1 MKMKM
6 KGAETGLRGE
16 IEIERFFMTKAWSEA
31 MAQAVKA
38 GKLSAESAENIRRM
52 TAASKSLPL
61 VEASIGELVAA
72 GEWAELNDRFFRT
85 LAFGTGGL
93 RGRTIGKVVTKAE
106 QGKPTALGRPEFP
119 AVGTNC
125 MNDGNVARATQGL
138 VNYLKKNF
146 AGQAPSVVFAHDTR
160 HFSREFAELA
170 SRTVAAA
177 GGTAYLFA
185 EDRSTPELSF
195 AVRHLG
201 AQAGVEITASHNPP
215 HDNGYKVYFSDGA
228 QIVEPHASGI
238 IREVEAVQ
246 EPEVHPQ
253 PQDGGKVVRVGP
265 EIDAAYL
272 ETLKDLVIERE
283 MLKKEGAKLK
293 VVFSPLHGTGIRI
306 VPAMLKAAGVQA
318 SVVAS
323 QEKGDG
329 RFPTVKSPNPE
340 NGEAL
345 ALGIEQA
352 KTDKADL
359 VAATDPDADR
369 MGVALRNADGEY
381 ELITGNQI
389 GSLLAAYR
397 IERMRAKGWIRAGE
411 EKKCC
416 LIKTFVTTDL
426 QKEMAAVAGMKCV
439 ETLTGF
445 KYIGEKLGL
454 YEKQAGGRG
463 KLGAEEWRRRRIE
476 QSTFFVFGGEES
488 YGYSGGDDVRDKDA
502 NGAVLMFVEA
512 AAWAKSQGRNLLQ
525 ELDGIYRK
533 HGLYLEKLG
542 NLEMPGAEGAKQI
555 ARAVASY
562 QGQPPREWGG
572 RKVVG
577 VQDYEKGSHRD
588 VDGREIP
595 KERMLMFDLGE
606 GFRVAVR
613 ASGTEPKMKIYF
625 FGKRKV
631 GAGEDLAQAKR
642 ALAGELDSLWGWT
655 QQDAVRRAQGA

>member
-1 MKMKM
+1 MESGWKD
-6 KGAETGLRGE
+6 ALE
-16 IEIERFFMTKAWSEA
+16 
-31 MAQAVKA
+31 QAVKT
-38 GKLSAESAENIRRM
+38 GKLSAEPAENIRKLA
-52 TAASKSLPL
+52 AASKPSPL
-61 VEASIGELVAA
+61 AEASVGELVSA

-106 QGKPTALGRPEFP
+106 RGQPTALGRPEFP

-125 MNDGNVARATQGL
+125 MNYGTVARATQGL
-138 VNYLKKNF
+138 VNYLKENF
-146 AGQAPSVVFAHDTR
+146 SGQAPSVVFSHDTR
-160 HFSREFAELA
+160 HFSREFAELSA
-170 SRTVAAA
+170 RTVAAA

-238 IREVEAVQ
+238 IREVEAVK
-246 EPEVHPQ
+246 EPDTDPQ
-253 PQDGGKVVRVGP
+253 PKSGGKVVMVGR
-265 EIDAAYL
+265 EVDEAYL
-272 ETLKDLVIERE
+272 RALRELILEADL
-283 MLKKEGAKLK
+283 LQKEGPKLK

-306 VPAMLKAAGVQA
+306 VPPMLKEAGVEV
-318 SVVAS
+318 SLVAA

-352 KTDKADL
+352 KKEKADL
-359 VAATDPDADR
+359 VLATDPDADR
-369 MGVALRNADGEY
+369 MGVALRNPAGDY

-389 GSLLAAYR
+389 GSLMASYR
-397 IERMRAKGWIRAGE
+397 MERMKAKGWIRPGQ
-411 EKKCC
+411 EKNCC

-426 QKEMAAVAGMKCV
+426 QKEMAAAAGMKCV

-445 KYIGEKLGL
+445 KYIGEKLGI

-463 KLGAEEWRRRRIE
+463 KLGAEEWRKKRIE

-488 YGYSGGDDVRDKDA
+488 YGYSGGDYVRDKDA

-512 AAWAKSQGRNLLQ
+512 AVWAKSQGRDLLQ

-562 QGQPPREWGG
+562 QGQPPKEWGG

-577 VQDYEKGSHRD
+577 VEDYEKGRHQD
-588 VDGREIP
+588 VDGKEIP

-613 ASGTEPKMKIYF
+613 ASGTEPKMKCYF

-631 GAGEDLAQAKR
+631 GANGDLGKAKNE
-642 ALAGELDSLWGWT
+642 LAGELEKLWEWT
-655 QQDAVRRAQGA
+655 RQDAVRRAQGA

>member
-1 MKMKM
+1 
-6 KGAETGLRGE
+6 
-16 IEIERFFMTKAWSEA
+16 

-38 GKLSAESAENIRRM
+38 GKLSAESAENIRKLA
-52 TAASKSLPL
+52 AASKSSPL
-61 VEASIGELVAA
+61 VEASIGELVSA

-125 MNDGNVARATQGL
+125 MNYGNVARATQGL

-146 AGQAPSVVFAHDTR
+146 AGQAPAVVFSHDTR
-160 HFSREFAELA
+160 HFSREFAELSA
-170 SRTVAAA
+170 RTVAAA

-238 IREVEAVQ
+238 IQEVEAVQ
-246 EPEVHPQ
+246 EPELHPQ
-253 PQDGGKVVRVGP
+253 PQDGGKVVRVGS

-306 VPAMLKAAGVQA
+306 VPAMLQAAGVQA

-352 KTDKADL
+352 KTEKADL

-369 MGVALRNADGEY
+369 MGVAVRNTDGEY

-397 IERMRAKGWIRAGE
+397 IERMKAKGWIRAGE

-445 KYIGEKLGL
+445 KYIGEKLGH

-476 QSTFFVFGGEES
+476 RSTFFVFGGEES

-502 NGAVLMFVEA
+502 NGAVLMLVEA

-562 QGQPPREWGG
+562 QGQPPQEWGG

-625 FGKRKV
+625 FGKRKI

-642 ALAGELDSLWGWT
+642 TLAGELESLWGWT
-655 QQDAVRRAQGA
+655 QQDAVRRAQGV

>member
-1 MKMKM
+1 M
-6 KGAETGLRGE
+6 E
-16 IEIERFFMTKAWSEA
+16 
-31 MAQAVKA
+31 QAVQG
-38 GKLSAESAENIRRM
+38 GKLSPESAENIRRLV
-52 TAASKSLPL
+52 ASSRTVPM
-61 VEASIGELVAA
+61 VEASIGELVSA
-72 GEWAELNDRFFRT
+72 GEWAEMNDRFFRT

-125 MNDGNVARATQGL
+125 MNYGNVARATQGL
-138 VNYLKKNF
+138 VSYLKKNF
-146 AGQAPSVVFAHDTR
+146 AGQVPSVVFSHDTR
-160 HFSREFAELA
+160 HFSREFAELSA
-170 SRTVAAA
+170 RIVAAA

-238 IREVEAVQ
+238 IREVEAVK
-246 EPEVHPQ
+246 EPEMNPQ
-253 PQDGGKVVRVGP
+253 PKNGGKVVILGREVD
-265 EIDAAYL
+265 EAYL
-272 ETLKDLVIERE
+272 QALQELILEGELLR
-283 MLKKEGAKLK
+283 KEGPKLK
-293 VVFSPLHGTGIRI
+293 VVFSSLHGTGVRI
-306 VPAMLKAAGVQA
+306 VPAMLKAAGLEA
-318 SVVAS
+318 SLVAA

-352 KTDKADL
+352 KREKADL
-359 VAATDPDADR
+359 VVATDPDADR
-369 MGVALRNADGEY
+369 MGVALRNSAGEY
-381 ELITGNQI
+381 DLITGNQI

-397 IERMRAKGWIRAGE
+397 IERMKAKGWIRAGE
-411 EKKCC
+411 EKNCC

-426 QKEMAAVAGMKCV
+426 QKEMAAAAGMKCV

-445 KYIGEKLGL
+445 KYIGEKLGI

-463 KLGAEEWRRRRIE
+463 KLGADEWRKKRIE
-476 QSTFFVFGGEES
+476 KSTFFVFGGEES
-488 YGYSGGDDVRDKDA
+488 YGYSGGDYVRDKDA

-512 AAWAKSQGRNLLQ
+512 AAWAKAQGRDLLQ
-525 ELDGIYRK
+525 ELDSIYRK

-542 NLEMPGAEGAKQI
+542 NLEMPGAEGAKHI

-562 QGQPPREWGG
+562 QGQPPKEWGG

-577 VQDYEKGSHRD
+577 VQDYERGSHRD
-588 VDGREIP
+588 VDGKEIP

-625 FGKRKV
+625 FGKRQV
-631 GAGEDLAQAKR
+631 GANEDLAKAKME
-642 ALAGELDSLWGWT
+642 LAAELERLWEWT
-655 QQDAVRRAQGA
+655 KKDAVQRSQG

>member
-1 MKMKM
+1 V
-6 KGAETGLRGE
+6 E
-16 IEIERFFMTKAWSEA
+16 
-31 MAQAVKA
+31 QAVKA
-38 GKLSAESAENIRRM
+38 GKLSAESAENIRKL
-52 TAASKSLPL
+52 AASQSIPL
-61 VEASIGELVAA
+61 LEASIGELVAG

-125 MNDGNVARATQGL
+125 VNYGNVARATQGL

-146 AGQAPSVVFAHDTR
+146 SGQAPSVVFSHDTR
-160 HFSREFAELA
+160 HFSREFAELSA
-170 SRTVAAA
+170 RTVAAA

-238 IREVEAVQ
+238 IREVEAVK
-246 EPEVHPQ
+246 EVVTDPK
-253 PQDGGKVVRVGP
+253 PKDGGKVVVLGK
-265 EIDAAYL
+265 EVDEAYVQA
-272 ETLKDLVIERE
+272 LKELVIEGELLR
-283 MLKKEGAKLK
+283 KEGAKLK

-306 VPAMLKAAGVQA
+306 VPAMLKAVGVQA
-318 SVVAS
+318 SIVAA

-352 KTDKADL
+352 KKEKADF
-359 VAATDPDADR
+359 VVATDPDADR
-369 MGVALRNADGEY
+369 MGVALRNAAGEY

-389 GSLLAAYR
+389 GSLMAAYR
-397 IERMRAKGWIRAGE
+397 IERMKAKGWIRPGE
-411 EKKCC
+411 EKSCC

-426 QKEMAAVAGMKCV
+426 QKEMAAAAGMKCV
-439 ETLTGF
+439 DTLTGF
-445 KYIGEKLGL
+445 KYIGEKLGI

-463 KLGAEEWRRRRIE
+463 KLGAEEWRRKRIE
-476 QSTFFVFGGEES
+476 KSTFFVFGGEES
-488 YGYSGGDDVRDKDA
+488 YGYSGGDYVRDKDA

-512 AAWAKSQGRNLLQ
+512 AAGAKSQGRDLLQ

-562 QGQPPREWGG
+562 QGQPPKEWGG

-588 VDGREIP
+588 VDGKEIP
-595 KERMLMFDLGE
+595 KEKMLMFDLGE

-631 GAGEDLAQAKR
+631 GANEDLEKAKKE
-642 ALAGELDSLWGWT
+642 LAAELERLWEWT
-655 QQDAVRRAQGA
+655 KQDAVTRSKG

>member
-16 IEIERFFMTKAWSEA
+16 IEIERFFMTMAWSEA

-38 GKLSAESAENIRRM
+38 GKLSGESAENIRRM

-106 QGKPTALGRPEFP
+106 QGTPTSLGRPEFP

-160 HFSREFAELA
+160 HFSRDFAELA

-246 EPEVHPQ
+246 EPEVNPQ
-253 PQDGGKVVRVGP
+253 PQDGGKVVGVGP

-306 VPAMLKAAGVQA
+306 VPAMLKGAGIKA

-352 KTDKADL
+352 KTEKADL

-595 KERMLMFDLGE
+595 KERMLIFDLGE

-613 ASGTEPKMKIYF
+613 ASGTEPKMKCYF

-631 GAGEDLAQAKR
+631 GANEDLAKAKKE
-642 ALAGELDSLWGWT
+642 LAGELEKLWEWT
-655 QQDAVRRAQGA
+655 RQDAVWRAQGA

>member
-1 MKMKM
+1 MSTEFKQ
-6 KGAETGLRGE
+6 A
-16 IEIERFFMTKAWSEA
+16 IES
-31 MAQAVKA
+31 AVQE
-38 GKLSAESAENIRRM
+38 GKLSTDSAENVERLMRESKQVPRM
-52 TAASKSLPL
+52 
-61 VEASIGELVAA
+61 VASIQELVDKC
-72 GEWAELNDRFFRT
+72 EWEELNDRFFRT

-106 QGKPTALGRPEFP
+106 MGKPTALGRPEFP

-125 MNDGNVARATQGL
+125 MNEGNVVRATQGL
-138 VNYLKKNF
+138 VNYLQKSF
-146 AGQAPSVVFAHDTR
+146 PGQAPKVVFAHDTR
-160 HFSREFAELA
+160 FFSREFAELA
-170 SRTVAAA
+170 ARTVAAA
-177 GGTAYLFA
+177 GGTAYLFS

-201 AQAGVEITASHNPP
+201 AQAGVEITASHNPS
-215 HDNGYKVYFSDGA
+215 HDNGYKAYFSDGA

-246 EPEVHPQ
+246 EPEVDPHPKQ
-253 PQDGGKVVRVGP
+253 GGKVVVLGQ
-265 EIDAAYL
+265 EVDTAYL
-272 ETLKDLVIERE
+272 EALKELVIEGE
-283 MLKKEGAKLK
+283 MLKKEGAKLR
-293 VVFSPLHGTGIRI
+293 VVYSPLHGTGVRI
-306 VPAMLKAAGVQA
+306 VPAMLKGVGVEA
-318 SVVAS
+318 SLVAS

-352 KTDKADL
+352 KKEKADL
-359 VAATDPDADR
+359 VLATDPDADR
-369 MGVALRNADGEY
+369 MGVAVRNSSGEY

-389 GSLLAAYR
+389 GSLLSAYR
-397 IERMRAKGWIRAGE
+397 IDRMRAKGWIRPGE
-411 EKKCC
+411 EKCCC

-426 QKEMAAVAGMKCV
+426 QKEIAGSVGMRCV

-463 KLGAEEWRRRRIE
+463 QMGAEEWRRARIE
-476 QSTFFVFGGEES
+476 KSTFFVFGGEES
-488 YGYSGGDDVRDKDA
+488 YGYSGGDFVRDKDA

-512 AAWAKSQGRNLLQ
+512 AAWAKSQGRNLL
-525 ELDGIYRK
+525 EEMNEIYRR

-542 NLEMPGAEGAKQI
+542 TLEMPGAEGAKQI
-555 ARAVASY
+555 AQAVESY
-562 QGQPPREWGG
+562 QSRPPKVWGG

-577 VQDYEKGSHRD
+577 VIDFEKGCHRD
-588 VDGREIP
+588 VEGQEIP
-595 KERMLMFDLGE
+595 KERMLIFDLGE

-613 ASGTEPKMKIYF
+613 ASGTEPKMKCYF

-631 GAGEDLAQAKR
+631 GATEDLGRAKQE
-642 ALAGELDSLWGWT
+642 LAGELNELWSWT
-655 QQDAVRRAQGA
+655 QADAKKRAKGEVR

>member
-6 KGAETGLRGE
+6 RGAETRLRAVGW
-16 IEIERFFMTKAWSEA
+16 IESFFMSREWKDALER
-31 MAQAVKA
+31 AVKS
-38 GKLSAESAENIRRM
+38 GKLSADSEKNILSLE
-52 TAASKSLPL
+52 ASSKTSPVVGSSIRQL
-61 VEASIGELVAA
+61 VEAEQWG
-72 GEWAELNDRFFRT
+72 ELNDRFFRN

-106 QGKPTALGRPEFP
+106 QGESTALDRPEFP

-125 MNDGNVARATQGL
+125 MNYENVARATQGL

-146 AGQAPSVVFAHDTR
+146 PGQTPSVVFAHDTR
-160 HFSREFAELA
+160 HFSREFAELSA
-170 SRTVAAA
+170 RTVAAA

-185 EDRSTPELSF
+185 EDRSTPQLSF

-201 AQAGVEITASHNPP
+201 AQSGVEITASHNPP

-246 EPEVHPQ
+246 EPKMDPQ
-253 PQDGGKVVRVGP
+253 PKNGGKVVIVGR
-265 EIDAAYL
+265 EVDEAYL
-272 ETLKDLVIERE
+272 EALKELVIEGE
-283 MLKKEGAKLK
+283 MLRKEGAKLQ

-306 VPAMLKAAGVQA
+306 VPTMLQGAGVRV

-345 ALGIEQA
+345 AMGVEQA
-352 KTDKADL
+352 KREKADL
-359 VAATDPDADR
+359 VVATDPDADR
-369 MGVALRNADGEY
+369 MGVALRNAAGDY

-397 IERMRAKGWIRAGE
+397 IDRMKARGWIRPGQ
-411 EKKCC
+411 EKSCC

-426 QKEMAAVAGMKCV
+426 QKEIAGSVGMKCV

-445 KYIGEKLGL
+445 KYIGEKLGI

-463 KLGAEEWRRRRIE
+463 QMGSEEWRRKRMDK
-476 QSTFFVFGGEES
+476 STFFVFGGEES
-488 YGYSGGDDVRDKDA
+488 YGYSGGDFVRDKDA

-512 AAWAKSQGRNLLQ
+512 AAWAKSQGRSLL
-525 ELDGIYRK
+525 EEIDAIYRR

-542 NLEMPGAEGAKQI
+542 TLEMPGAEGARQI
-555 ARAVASY
+555 ARAVESY
-562 QGQPPREWGG
+562 QKSPPCDWGG
-572 RKVVG
+572 RKVLG
-577 VQDYEKGSHRD
+577 MTDFEKGSHRD
-588 VDGREIP
+588 VDGKEIP

-613 ASGTEPKMKIYF
+613 ASGTEPKMKCYF
-625 FGKRKV
+625 FGKKKV
-631 GAGEDLAQAKR
+631 GAGEDLAKTKKDLANLLGELWKWTQADAQQR
-642 ALAGELDSLWGWT
+642 ALGK
-655 QQDAVRRAQGA
+655 

>member
-1 MKMKM
+1 MA
-6 KGAETGLRGE
+6 KG
-16 IEIERFFMTKAWSEA
+16 WSEA
-31 MAQAVKA
+31 VEHAVQA
-38 GKLSAESAENIRRM
+38 GKLSQDSAENIQRLV
-52 TAASKSLPL
+52 ASSKSQPL

-125 MNDGNVARATQGL
+125 MNYGNVARATQGL

-146 AGQAPSVVFAHDTR
+146 SGQVPSVVFSHDTR
-160 HFSREFAELA
+160 HFSREFADLSA
-170 SRTVAAA
+170 RTVAAA

-238 IREVEAVQ
+238 IREVEAVK
-246 EPEVHPQ
+246 EVVTDPQ
-253 PQDGGKVVRVGP
+253 PKAGGKVVIVGK
-265 EIDAAYL
+265 EVDDAYL
-272 ETLKDLVIERE
+272 KALQELVIEGE
-283 MLKKEGAKLK
+283 MLKREGAKLK

-306 VPAMLKAAGVQA
+306 VPAMLKSVGVEA
-318 SVVAS
+318 SMVPA

-352 KTDKADL
+352 KKEKADF
-359 VAATDPDADR
+359 VVATDPDADR
-369 MGVALRNADGEY
+369 MGVALRNAAGEY

-389 GSLLAAYR
+389 GSLMAAYR
-397 IERMRAKGWIRAGE
+397 IERMKAKGWIRKGE
-411 EKKCC
+411 EKNCC

-426 QKEMAAVAGMKCV
+426 QKEMAAASGMRCV
-439 ETLTGF
+439 DTLTGF
-445 KYIGEKLGL
+445 KYIGEKLGI

-463 KLGAEEWRRRRIE
+463 KLGAEEWRRKRIE
-476 QSTFFVFGGEES
+476 KGSFFVFGGEES
-488 YGYSGGDDVRDKDA
+488 YGYSGGDYVRDKDA

-512 AAWAKSQGRNLLQ
+512 AAWAKAQGRDLLQ

-562 QGQPPREWGG
+562 QGQPPKDWGG

-588 VDGREIP
+588 VDGKEIP
-595 KERMLMFDLGE
+595 KERMLMFDLGK

-631 GAGEDLAQAKR
+631 GANEDLAKAKME
-642 ALAGELDSLWGWT
+642 LAAELEKLWEWT
-655 QQDAVRRAQGA
+655 KQDAVQRAQSA